1 MKMSN
6 MNLQNVFLN
15 TARKEKTEVTVFLVN
30 GFQIK
35 GRVISFDGFTVL
47 VESAGKQN
55 LIYKHAIST
64 IMPSVNI
71 KFAEELENADSEQ

>member
-15 TARKEKTEVTVFLVN
+15 TARKEKTEVIVFLVN

-71 KFAEELENADSEQ
+71 KFAEELDSADSEQ

>member
-1 MKMSN
+1 MAN
-6 MNLQNVFLN
+6 INLQNVFLN
-15 TARKEKTEVTVFLVN
+15 AARKEKTEITVFLVN

-47 VESAGKQN
+47 VESMGKQN

-64 IMPSVNI
+64 MIPSVNI
-71 KFAEELENADSEQ
+71 KLSTESENADDSQ

>member
-1 MKMSN
+1 MAN
-6 MNLQNVFLN
+6 INLQNVFLN

-35 GRVISFDGFTVL
+35 GRVVSFDGFTVL
-47 VESAGKQN
+47 IDSMGRQN

-64 IMPSVNI
+64 MVPVVNI
-71 KFAEELENADSEQ
+71 KFDTETSSSVDEM

>member
-1 MKMSN
+1 MSN

-35 GRVISFDGFTVL
+35 GRVISFDGVTVL